1 MRFVGTIG
9 ATENFFVLLFRCAFN
24 AIRLPPQNRTSQFL
38 DAILINHVVPG
49 TGRQERVCGAGNA
62 NSVVG
67 ANLAARITRTIQRDS
82 GWPDEFVPRRAQQS
96 VKFHSARL
104 LDH

>member
-9 ATENFFVLLFRCAFN
+9 ATENFFVLLFRCAFK

-49 TGRQERVCGAGNA
+49 TGGQELVCGAGNA
-62 NSVVG
+62 NSVDW
-67 ANLAARITRTIQRDS
+67 RESSRTDS
-82 GWPDEFVPRRAQQS
+82 PDYPER
-96 VKFHSARL
+96 
-104 LDH
+104 